1 MERLEQPLHQLPMNL
16 RANCRILPTQVNQAM
31 RIARVRP
38 NHPSIVDADPY
49 RLGDLFH
56 TLDHRGTLLG
66 RLVLQTFIYK
76 NRLGHTASVP
86 VGVEIKGA
94 PFDGDG
100 VVAAAWVGFAVQG
113 DGAVEAAFADVAP
126 LGLGLANAGAD
137 GVLLTGQMKSKTT
150 SISITVIVWWVLE
163 TTIMGEDG
171 VIDIYIYMW

>member
-1 MERLEQPLHQLPMNL
+1 M
-16 RANCRILPTQVNQAM
+16 
-31 RIARVRP
+31 
-38 NHPSIVDADPY
+38 
-49 RLGDLFH
+49 
-56 TLDHRGTLLG
+56 
-66 RLVLQTFIYK
+66 
-76 NRLGHTASVP
+76 P

-171 VIDIYIYMW
+171 VIDRYIYIYMW